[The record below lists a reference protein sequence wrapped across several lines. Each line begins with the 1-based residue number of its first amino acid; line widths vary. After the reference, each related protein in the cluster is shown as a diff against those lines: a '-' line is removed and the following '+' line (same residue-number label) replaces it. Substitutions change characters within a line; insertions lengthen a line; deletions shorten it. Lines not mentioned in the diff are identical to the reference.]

1 MQASVAAQQQ
11 LFSFLW
17 WGSRSRSFAAATEAT
32 SSCHQQISSIK
43 QTSAVNYFVVIADI
57 GSASFLSRQLLQASL
72 SFETSN
78 PPRNCPV
85 LNIYYT
91 QQHISVSYPSLFSDV
106 LYALTAD
113 VMASLNLSTNG
124 PSIKSS
130 YQGVVNGALQKSD
143 SPTYALWALF
153 TVQAPLM
160 NAFQGG
166 GASESIL
173 KVETK
178 GGKL

>member
-1 MQASVAAQQQ
+1 MS
-11 LFSFLW
+11 
-17 WGSRSRSFAAATEAT
+17 
-32 SSCHQQISSIK
+32 
-43 QTSAVNYFVVIADI
+43 
-57 GSASFLSRQLLQASL
+57 
-72 SFETSN
+72 
-78 PPRNCPV
+78 
-85 LNIYYT
+85 IYYT
-91 QQHISVSYPSLFSDV
+91 QQHIHHLSILSLSLAD
-106 LYALTAD
+106 ALHAPITAD

-130 YQGVVNGALQKSD
+130 YQGVVGGELKKLD

-178 GGKL
+178 GGKLCPFLCPPPPGHHTAS